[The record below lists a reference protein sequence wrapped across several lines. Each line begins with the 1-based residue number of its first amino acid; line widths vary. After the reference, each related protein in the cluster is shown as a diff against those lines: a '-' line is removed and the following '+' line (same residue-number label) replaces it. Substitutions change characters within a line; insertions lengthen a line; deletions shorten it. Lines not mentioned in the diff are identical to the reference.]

1 MNDLYISS
9 VETSQMN
16 YTNDIH
22 RMNKEKF
29 LKLCSDFY
37 DGNIEANKRKKEYNN
52 VYDKFTDNYGR
63 IVDTDNIRAIK
74 KDVDELEEFLEI
86 FLKDEK
92 DLIEFNKKIKI
103 LDTLLTFVGESYKS
117 THDELWKMNCN
128 GYVEARL
135 EVEFTNLIDNS
146 EFKNYI
152 YKGNIVYRLKC
163 ISDMIIERF
172 NSGDYMISKDQLS
185 IIAKLIFNRFIETVD
200 KIKEDIK

>member
-1 MNDLYISS
+1 
-9 VETSQMN
+9 
-16 YTNDIH
+16 
-22 RMNKEKF
+22 
-29 LKLCSDFY
+29 
-37 DGNIEANKRKKEYNN
+37 
-52 VYDKFTDNYGR
+52 
-63 IVDTDNIRAIK
+63 
-74 KDVDELEEFLEI
+74 
-86 FLKDEK
+86 
-92 DLIEFNKKIKI
+92 
-103 LDTLLTFVGESYKS
+103 
-117 THDELWKMNCN
+117 MNCN

-172 NSGDYMISKDQLS
+172 NGGDYMISKDQLS

>member
-22 RMNKEKF
+22 RMNKEEF

-37 DGNIEANKRKKEYNN
+37 DGNIEVNRREKEYNN

-172 NSGDYMISKDQLS
+172 NGGDYMISKDQLS